1 GVLGATEEDVDHPAV
16 RLPAL
21 LVRREQEVGLLD
33 ALVVEADHAGGHAA
47 VVEEAAPEGVEAAA
61 LLGGRLARAHERD
74 LALGGEVGEGVNEV
88 GDFGQAREVGLAYG
102 VVARLLGEGLA
113 SRR

>member
-1 GVLGATEEDVDHPAV
+1 
-16 RLPAL
+16 
-21 LVRREQEVGLLD
+21 
-33 ALVVEADHAGGHAA
+33 A

-113 SRR
+113 SRRGPRSHPQAVYAGVERRQVHLDGDGGADLAERAGRDLDGVG